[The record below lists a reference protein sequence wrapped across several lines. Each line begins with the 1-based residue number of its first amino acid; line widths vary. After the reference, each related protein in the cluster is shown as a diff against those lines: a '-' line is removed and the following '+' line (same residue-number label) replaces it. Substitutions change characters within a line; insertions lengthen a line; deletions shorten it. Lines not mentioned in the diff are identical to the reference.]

1 MLIMEGVKRFSL
13 QIIPVQ
19 SIGQLLTIL
28 MAMFPCIS
36 ILHFKKILFVIS
48 KYMYLLEY
56 IAKSLRQNH
65 RCLWDYEYLQ

>member
-48 KYMYLLEY
+48 KYLLEY
-56 IAKSLRQNH
+56 IANSLRHNH
-65 RCLWDYEYLQ
+65 RCLWDYKYLQ